1 MSRSTSDIVRPSSN
15 TVQIDK
21 HFDQHMADAF
31 VTAISDRTI
40 EIVKRRLAAKHGQK
54 LGQLKPAVTCAPIRN
69 AHGIHANGKSI
80 IKWARSHK
88 GGPGAA
94 YEHIRVDVQHS
105 IARRL
110 RLPKEDV
117 QVDFDVDHGL
127 IDVDFG
133 GHYVVWA

>member
-15 TVQIDK
+15 TVQTDK
-21 HFDQHMADAF
+21 HFDQDMANAF
-31 VTAISDRTI
+31 VTAISNRTI
-40 EIVKRRLAAKHGQK
+40 ETVKRRLAAKHGQK
-54 LGQLKPAVTCAPIRN
+54 LGQEKPNVTCAPIHN
-69 AHGIHANGKSI
+69 AQGIRANGKSI

-88 GGPGAA
+88 AGPSAA

-110 RLPKEDV
+110 RLPKQAV
-117 QVDFDVDHGL
+117 QVDFDVDHGR

-133 GHYVVWA
+133 GHHVVRA